1 MATPQNARD
10 PAPHPDLIAGLY
22 AVGFASPLAEAGG
35 GLDSFAVADR
45 HGSSLP
51 LMAVR
56 ARDHAPARAA
66 ALAILAAG
74 PIDHVLTPLA
84 HGAAAGPNGTSG
96 YCVICPVPP
105 GPPIWPNGAASIPP
119 WNEQTLLDDL
129 LRPAA
134 AALTRLADRNITHRA
149 IRPSNVFRHQPGEPA
164 TLGMAWA
171 SPPAALQS
179 VVFEPPYVAVCPPS
193 SRGDG
198 SVADDVYALGVTML
212 TMALG
217 RMPMAGMDDA
227 EIIGRKLDLG
237 SYAALLGDARL
248 PPLIADLLT
257 GMLAEDPEH
266 RPHPAALIDPNSAR
280 GRRIAARPARRAQ
293 RPLDTG
299 AAQAWTLR
307 GLADILGRDPEQ
319 AARLLR
325 GGLID
330 TWMRR
335 NLGDPGLAARLDEVT
350 RTHVRRETSNDGAVD
365 SLLVARAI
373 ALIDPLA
380 PLWWF
385 GQPLWPDG
393 LGPALAEADRL
404 GGNQDRVQALRTLIE
419 SEGIA
424 AWAALRPDRAETGA
438 AKFGGSNPRGILR
451 QKGWGGG
458 ITALRYSLNPLLPC
472 ASPVLAGQT
481 VVRVADLL
489 QALES
494 AAGRPEPRRLAPFDA
509 EIAGFLVGRGELTL
523 LPDLTALAQEA
534 DHARIGALQLR
545 ILAGLQT
552 HLGAPP
558 LPQLAAWLAEAAT
571 PAIGVWRS
579 RTRRLRAE
587 AAFQELRQ
595 TGNLLAMLRLVDDPG
610 SRAVDAR
617 EAQTAILN
625 IAAIDREL
633 SALDL
638 GGPGRA
644 RFARQAGYEF
654 STAIA
659 LTALTASIVVAA
671 IG

>member
-1 MATPQNARD
+1 MATPQNARA

-22 AVGFASPLAEAGG
+22 AVDFGTPLADAGG

-45 HGSSLP
+45 HGNRLP
-51 LMAVR
+51 LLAVR

-84 HGAAAGPNGTSG
+84 HGATAAPDGTSG
-96 YCVICPVPP
+96 YFVICPIPS
-105 GPPIWPNGAASIPP
+105 GPLIWPNGAASIPP
-119 WNEQTLLDDL
+119 WNEQILLDDL

-134 AALTRLADRNITHRA
+134 TALSRLAERNTTHRA
-149 IRPSNVFRHQPGEPA
+149 IRPNNCFRPKPGEPA

-171 SPPAALQS
+171 GPPAALQS
-179 VVFEPPYVAVCPPS
+179 AVFEPPYVAVCPPS

-217 RMPMAGMDDA
+217 RIPMADMDDA
-227 EIIGRKLDLG
+227 AIIARKLDLG

-248 PPLIADLLT
+248 PPLIADLLV

-280 GRRIAARPARRAQ
+280 GRRVAARPARRAQ

-299 AAQAWTLR
+299 SAQAWTLR
-307 GLADILGRDPEQ
+307 GLADILGRNPEQ

-325 GGLID
+325 VGVID

-335 NLGDPGLAARLDEVT
+335 NLGDPSLAARLDEVT
-350 RTHVRRETSNDGAVD
+350 RAHVRRETSNDGAAD
-365 SLLVARAI
+365 CLLVARAI

-380 PLWWF
+380 PLWWC
-385 GQPLWPDG
+385 GQALWPDG
-393 LGPALAEADRL
+393 LGPALAEADRP
-404 GGNQDRVQALRTLIE
+404 GGNPARVEALRTLIE

-438 AKFGGSNPRGILR
+438 AKLAVGNPRGLLR
-451 QKGWGGG
+451 QRGWGGG
-458 ITALRYSLNPLLPC
+458 MTALRYSLNPLLPC
-472 ASPVLAGQT
+472 ASPVLANQT
-481 VVRVADLL
+481 VVRVPDLL
-489 QALES
+489 LALES
-494 AAGRPEPRRLAPFDA
+494 AAGRTEHRRLAPFDA
-509 EIAGFLVGRGELTL
+509 EIAGFLAGRGELSL

-534 DHARIGALQLR
+534 DPVRIGALQLR

-552 HLGAPP
+552 QLRAPP
-558 LPQLAAWLAEAAT
+558 LPHLAAWLAEAAT

-587 AAFQELRQ
+587 AAFGELRQ
-595 TGNLLAMLRLVDDPG
+595 TGNLLAMLRLVDDPP
-610 SRAVDAR
+610 SRAVDAQ
-617 EAQTAILN
+617 EAQAAILN

-633 SALDL
+633 SALDH
-638 GGPGRA
+638 GDPGRA
-644 RFARQAGYEF
+644 RFARQIGDEIT
-654 STAIA
+654 TAMA